1 MAPRRPRTALAAPL
15 LLALALV
22 GAACTNSND
31 AADTPSTTTE
41 RSSGGPSTTTPNSE
55 TPGTNDPGT
64 GGSDGPSPVEDGTR
78 IEVLSSQPDRAT
90 GPDAR
95 IRVSPAPGSSAQDL
109 VVTLGDR
116 DITGQLKAT
125 EDGRLEGVI
134 TGLIEGTNTLKA
146 TDSSDSKG
154 SAVTQR
160 IRSWPLV
167 GPMISGSHLP
177 LLACSTEEHGLGRA
191 TDPNCSAPTKVT
203 WRYVSTDGTIKDL
216 PDPNSK
222 PADLATA
229 AVAGRKNVGLTIRY
243 ELGVANR
250 SVYEIAT
257 VDPSPGGADSDQ
269 SDAAW
274 NQRLVYR
281 YGDGCGTT
289 FGQGTA
295 NVEALDPAYLRQGY
309 AVATATFNTGAVQ
322 CNDVLSAETTMMVK
336 ERVIELFG
344 VPNMTIGEG
353 TGGGAAQLHLIAQNY
368 PGLIDGAVA
377 LNPLPD
383 IVTVAG
389 GIADCGLL
397 NQYYRSPSGTA
408 LPAKQ
413 RTAING
419 HASTSTCNQWEA
431 GYGGLFN
438 PTDGC
443 DPKIPDTKIYDATTN
458 PEGIRCTLQ
467 DANINQFGREPLSG
481 FAERPLDNIGVQ
493 YGLTAV
499 QDGALTI
506 DQFLA
511 LNEGIGGYNADGV
524 FQKTRT
530 SATQPAVAT
539 AYETGRVSTG
549 SGDQLKIPMLDVD
562 VYNDADGDIHDRFR
576 AFSLRDRLTRG
587 GTAESAPGFQIWT
600 RDPGT
605 FRGASAGLEAVAVV
619 DRWLT
624 AINKD
629 TEGGARVEVLSR
641 TRPATAV
648 DNCVPEG
655 ASKPTG
661 GVNIYDTAGPCKDD
675 YPIAGDPRTAAGAPR
690 SDDII
695 KCRLAAIDPTAYGV
709 ELTPAQFTKLGTV
722 FPQGVCDYS
731 NGGLGQTTPSMS
743 DRSYED
749 VLTPGDRA

>member
-1 MAPRRPRTALAAPL
+1 MALRRTRTALAAPL
-15 LLALALV
+15 LLTMALL
-22 GAACTNSND
+22 GAACTKSNNR
-31 AADTPSTTTE
+31 ADTPSTTTE
-41 RSSGGPSTTTPNSE
+41 RSSGGPSTTTPFAE
-55 TPGTNDPGT
+55 TPKP
-64 GGSDGPSPVEDGTR
+64 DGPSPVQDGTR
-78 IEVLSSQPDRAT
+78 IEVLSSQPDRAS

-95 IRVSPAPGSSAQDL
+95 IRVSPAAGSLPQDL
-109 VVTLGDR
+109 VVTLADR
-116 DITGQLKAT
+116 DITGQLKVT
-125 EDGRLEGVI
+125 KDGRLEGVI

-146 TDSSDSKG
+146 TDSSDTKAG
-154 SAVTQR
+154 PVTQR
-160 IRSWPLV
+160 IRSWPLA

-177 LLACSTEEHGLGRA
+177 LLACSTEENGLGKA
-191 TDPNCSAPTKVT
+191 TDANCSAPTKVT
-203 WRYVSTDGTIKDL
+203 WRYLSTAGTIKEL
-216 PDPNSK
+216 PDPK
-222 PADLATA
+222 ARPADLATA
-229 AVAGRKNVGLTIRY
+229 TVAGRKNVGLTIRY
-243 ELGVANR
+243 EQGVVNR

-269 SDAAW
+269 SDVAW
-274 NQRLVYR
+274 NRRLIYR
-281 YGDGCGTT
+281 FGDGCGTT

-295 NVEALDPAYLRQGY
+295 NVEALDPAYLRKGY

-336 ERVIELFG
+336 ERVIETFG
-344 VPNMTIGEG
+344 VPDTTIGEG
-353 TGGGAAQLHLIAQNY
+353 TGGGAAQVHLIAQNY

-377 LNPLPD
+377 LEPLPD
-383 IVTVAG
+383 IVTVASG
-389 GIADCGLL
+389 AADCGLL
-397 NQYYRSPSGTA
+397 NRYYRSPGGTA
-408 LPAKQ
+408 VNPAQ
-413 RTAING
+413 RAAING
-419 HASTSTCNQWEA
+419 HASSSTCNQWEA

-443 DPKIPDTKIYDATTN
+443 DPKIPDTQIYDATTN

-499 QDGALTI
+499 QEGDLSF

-511 LNEGIGGYNADGV
+511 LNQAIGGYDADGL

-539 AYETGRVSTG
+539 AYETGRVSSG
-549 SGDQLKIPMLDVD
+549 SGDQLKIPMIDVD
-562 VYNDADGDIHDRFR
+562 IYNDPDGDIHDRFR

-605 FRGASAGLEAVAVV
+605 LAGAEARLEVVATM
-619 DRWLT
+619 DTWLT

-629 TEGGARVEVLSR
+629 TKGGERFTVLSR
-641 TRPATAV
+641 TRPAAAV
-648 DNCVPEG
+648 DNCIPQG
-655 ASKPTG
+655 TTKPTG
-661 GVNIYDTAGPCKDD
+661 GGDIYDTSGPCKDD

-690 SDDII
+690 SDDVI
-695 KCRLAAIDPTAYGV
+695 KCRLSAVDAAAYGI
-709 ELTPAQFTKLGTV
+709 ELTPDQITKLGTV

-731 NGGLGQTTPSMS
+731 SGGLGQTTPSMS

-749 VLTPGDRA
+749 VLAPGDRA